1 MHVFPN
7 AWSYCI
13 NATATVVRVE
23 YCPRTK
29 EEWNNAAIKKDCGRL
44 VGGKG
49 CITAKKFTYHCVIN
63 QYQTET
69 VEVCARGRFIFG
81 SSIYNS

>member
-7 AWSYCI
+7 AWSYCRKT
-13 NATATVVRVE
+13 NASVVRVE

-29 EEWNNAAIKKDCGRL
+29 EEWNTAAIKKDCGRL

-49 CITAKKFTYHCVIN
+49 CMEAKYHCLIN
-63 QYQTET
+63 QYANET
-69 VEVCARGRFIFG
+69 VEVCAREKIIFG
-81 SSIYNS
+81 SLIYNS